1 MQDLGLFDA
10 PESDYFDSIAEF
22 FSLDQTTSY
31 LDEFGLKLRKWAMS
45 NIPQI
50 NVVSIF
56 SGAGGLDIGFR
67 DTGFH
72 IASHLEIEEDF
83 CTTLEM
89 NSVYYD
95 DADIINTDIRQY
107 IPNNIQCDFIIG
119 GPPCQTFSAAGRRAA
134 GVQGIEDNRGTLF
147 EEYIRLLKHYQ
158 PKGFLFENV
167 YGITGAQS
175 GKAWDLI
182 KSEFTNAGYT
192 ISYRILNTA
201 DYGVPQFRER
211 MIVIGIRNGIFKFP
225 RPTHGPDSLIQRD
238 YYTAQ
243 QALLNVS
250 VDEDIT
256 KLKVNGQHGYLL
268 NDIPPGMNYSFYT
281 AKLGHPQPIFAWRS
295 KFSDYLYKA
304 APDKPVRTIKA
315 QAGQYTGPLHWENRY
330 LAINEFKRLQTF
342 PDFYQMYGSRQ
353 KILQQIGNSVPPQF
367 ARMLA
372 LSILDQVFR
381 VKLPF
386 TMNYLADN
394 EGLSFRKR
402 KALLTDEYTQ
412 KANEA
417 ITRLYNSA
425 PHTKDRVFS
434 LKDDIN
440 YTIMV
445 TSFFKT
451 IVNTDQGS
459 NVHVFSED
467 DALLF
472 EIFNDEKKDIFYEV
486 IITPCETQH
495 WNIAYKSIILR
506 AYSGDIWSYTVCW
519 KALDYFLKINKIKD
533 DIVQLNGYYQYTP
546 AIDVGLYIKKQRI
559 VENPSWYL
567 LSNILKLKPIRKIL
581 SYPDFAN
588 ILNIQLETVNDA
600 AYSLKGLG
608 YEIRNHNTNPQIK
621 TGNILLPYIFPTL
634 TNLSVQL
641 RKKL

>member
-1 MQDLGLFDA
+1 VDDLGLFDF
-10 PESDYFDSIAEF
+10 PESDYFDSIADF
-22 FSLDQTTSY
+22 FSLEQNTSY
-31 LDEFGLKLRKWAMS
+31 LDDFGLKLRKWAMF
-45 NIPQI
+45 NVPQI

-67 DTGFH
+67 DAGFH

-83 CTTLEM
+83 CTTLQM
-89 NSVYYD
+89 NSAYYN
-95 DADIINTDIRQY
+95 DAEIINTDIRQY
-107 IPNNIQCDFIIG
+107 IPNNTRCDFIIG

-182 KSEFTNAGYT
+182 KNEFANAGYT

-211 MIVIGIRNGIFKFP
+211 MIVIGIRNGTFKFP
-225 RPTHGPDSLIQRD
+225 RPTHGPDSLSHRD
-238 YYTAQ
+238 YYSAQ
-243 QALLNVS
+243 QALLNVP

-256 KLKVNGQHGYLL
+256 KLKINGQHGYLL

-281 AKLGHPQPIFAWRS
+281 AKLGHPQPLFAWRS

-330 LAINEFKRLQTF
+330 LTINEFKRLQTF

-353 KILQQIGNSVPPQF
+353 KVLHQIGNSVPPQF

-372 LSILDQVFR
+372 LSILDQVFS
-381 VKLPF
+381 VKFPF
-386 TMNYLADN
+386 TMDYLTSH
-394 EGLSFRKR
+394 EELSFRKR
-402 KALLTDEYTQ
+402 KALLTEEYAQ
-412 KANEA
+412 KAKNA
-417 ITRLYNSA
+417 ITRLYSTSRANDNA
-425 PHTKDRVFS
+425 FF
-434 LKDDIN
+434 LKSDIN

-451 IVNTDQGS
+451 IVNNDQGS
-459 NVHVFSED
+459 NVHVFSEN

-472 EIFNDEKKDIFYEV
+472 EVFNDEKRDAFYEV
-486 IITPCETQH
+486 IITPCEMPH
-495 WNIAYKSIILR
+495 WNMAYKSITLR
-506 AYSGDIWSYTVCW
+506 AYSSDIWSYTVCW
-519 KALDYFLKINKIKD
+519 KALDYFLKANKIKD

-546 AIDVGLYIKKQRI
+546 AINVELCIKKQEI
-559 VENPSWYL
+559 FESQAWYIL
-567 LSNILKLKPIRKIL
+567 NNILKIKPIRKIL
-581 SYPDFAN
+581 SYSDFAD
-588 ILNIQLETVNDA
+588 ILNIQPETVDDI
-600 AYSLKGLG
+600 AYSLKSLG

-621 TGNILLPYIFPTL
+621 SGNILLPYIFPTL
-634 TNLSVQL
+634 TNLSIQL